1 METENKHRR
10 LSELLAEQASLDRIQ
25 QVLSQR
31 RDVNA
36 RQIAAYETLIA
47 LEADPNPEG
56 PTLSELESLL
66 GVSPG
71 DAVGAGG
78 DRETTEQPSV
88 VETVGG
94 SGSERVSEAEL
105 VRFGS
110 CASIIEIADRFAALG
125 DGTVY
130 IARVTDIAEAKRW
143 GNPRAKH
150 PRKQIWL
157 RVYSELKKANSYVY
171 DGRGTGS
178 FTRQSHPV
186 GFMCTLERNHDPRL
200 G

>member
-1 METENKHRR
+1 
-10 LSELLAEQASLDRIQ
+10 L
-25 QVLSQR
+25 
-31 RDVNA
+31 
-36 RQIAAYETLIA
+36 
-47 LEADPNPEG
+47 
-56 PTLSELESLL
+56 
-66 GVSPG
+66 
-71 DAVGAGG
+71 
-78 DRETTEQPSV
+78 QPSV
-88 VETVGG
+88 VDPVGD

-110 CASIIEIADRFAALG
+110 CASIIEIADQCAALG

-186 GFMCTLERNHDPRL
+186 GFMCTLDRNHDPRL

>member
-1 METENKHRR
+1 MDKEQLERELDECLEKHESMGRIQKVLAR
-10 LSELLAEQASLDRIQ
+10 NQEVNARKIEAIKTLLEFDADPDAEVPGLSEL
-25 QVLSQR
+25 V
-31 RDVNA
+31 
-36 RQIAAYETLIA
+36 
-47 LEADPNPEG
+47 
-56 PTLSELESLL
+56 SLL
-66 GVSPG
+66 GVSVDDAEEEDG
-71 DAVGAGG
+71 DKATAL
-78 DRETTEQPSV
+78 QPSV
-88 VETVGG
+88 VDPVGG

-157 RVYSELKKANSYVY
+157 RVYSELKKADSYVY
-171 DGRGTGS
+171 DGRGTGR
-178 FTRQSHPV
+178 FTRQSHIV
-186 GFMCTLERNHDPRL
+186 QSVTLVSDC
-200 G
+200 